1 MITRIVKN
9 NVGLFEYVLMGLL
22 GFIILFTG
30 IVTFGSFGGFTSGN
44 IGSLLWFIVY
54 VGLIGILLYCIAANR
69 TEYTKFLAKA
79 YLAYYAISTI
89 LIVSNPF
96 YAYYEENSALRVSEA
111 VFMMFAIFAF
121 IALVVIG
128 IIIKIKGA
136 KLEFV
141 FDILAI
147 CYLAFEVI
155 VWILALCV
163 DAKAKT
169 GWAAAMNEFTNHL
182 LIPWSVVIGYYLYQI
197 KFVNAPQDEEYVA
210 FNVEDTVEDKP
221 VKTTKKK
228 K

>member
-9 NVGLFEYVLMGLL
+9 NVELFEYVLMGLL

-30 IVTFGSFGGFTSGN
+30 ITTFGSFSNFAAGN
-44 IGSLLWFIVY
+44 IGRMLWFIIY
-54 VGLIGILLYCIAANR
+54 IGLIGILLYCIAANK
-69 TEYTKFLAKA
+69 TDYTKFLAKA
-79 YLAYYAISTI
+79 YLAYYAISTM
-89 LIVSNPF
+89 LSVSGPF
-96 YAYYEENSALRVSEA
+96 YAYYEENTALRVAEA
-111 VFMMFAIFAF
+111 VFMMLAIFAF

-128 IIIKIKGA
+128 VIIKIKGA

-141 FDILAI
+141 FDILAL
-147 CYLAFEVI
+147 CYLALEI
-155 VWILALCV
+155 LVWILALCV

-169 GWAAAMNEFTNHL
+169 GWAAAMNEFTDHL
-182 LIPWSVVIGYYLYQI
+182 LIPCSVVLGYYLYQI
-197 KFVNAPQDEEYVA
+197 KFVNTPQDEAYVA